1 MFVQHI
7 SKCNASQLQ
16 LIGAYHGKFLD
27 KLAPMMNASTPHGGF
42 IDSCVAHCQ
51 FLAGGSMKIAN
62 KTKLETIADWYD
74 GKDSAKR
81 IDSPYPDGACK

>member
-1 MFVQHI
+1 MFVQYI

-16 LIGAYHGKFLD
+16 LMGSYHGKFLD
-27 KLAPMMNASTPHGGF
+27 KLAPMMSASTPHGGF
-42 IDSCVAHCQ
+42 IDSCMAHCQ
-51 FLAGGSMKIAN
+51 SGGGSTEIAN

-81 IDSPYPDGACK
+81 IDSPYPGGACK